1 MGQGGAYNARMKRS
15 WYVPLALCV
24 LLPACQTASKA
35 PPAVTG
41 PPPELLRP
49 YEGALRLLP
58 HQGDVRVLTLA
69 AGRSL
74 AGACDVAVRVQSVAF
89 DKGVARFALEMLGQP
104 KVGERGV
111 TCKRI
116 EPAIQLTLTG
126 LPGELNTDVTARID
140 EVLLTPEA
148 YLKAKG
154 TAFDR
159 PAAAAPTEV
168 ASRLTDANDDERKAA
183 RGIVAWPQL
192 LLSVDPL
199 DRAPKGRAHY
209 ERLVDFEAVVG
220 KDGRLYRPQVK
231 SSLDPALERVVVG
244 VLPLWRFE
252 PARRADGPV
261 AARVAQRLVLRVY

>member
-1 MGQGGAYNARMKRS
+1 
-15 WYVPLALCV
+15 
-24 LLPACQTASKA
+24 
-35 PPAVTG
+35 
-41 PPPELLRP
+41 
-49 YEGALRLLP
+49 
-58 HQGDVRVLTLA
+58 VRVLTLA
-69 AGRSL
+69 AGQAR
-74 AGACDVAVRVQSVAF
+74 AGACDVGVRVKSLAF
-89 DKGVARFALEMLGQP
+89 DEGEARFALEMLGQP
-104 KVGERGV
+104 KVGDRRV
-111 TCKRI
+111 TCKRL
-116 EPAIQLTLTG
+116 EPAIQVTLTG
-126 LPGELNTDVTARID
+126 LPGQLTPEVTARID

-159 PAAAAPTEV
+159 PAAEPTEV

-183 RGIVAWPQL
+183 RGVVAWPQL

-199 DRAPKGRAHY
+199 QQAPKKRAHY

-220 KDGRLYRPQVK
+220 ADGRLYRPQVK

-244 VLPLWRFE
+244 VLPLWRLE

>member
-1 MGQGGAYNARMKRS
+1 MKRS
-15 WYVPLALCV
+15 WYVPLALSV
-24 LLPACQTASKA
+24 LLPACQTAPKA
-35 PPAVTG
+35 PPAVTA
-41 PPPELLRP
+41 PPPELLP
-49 YEGALRLLP
+49 YQGALRLLP
-58 HQGDVRVLTLA
+58 HQGDVRVLKVA
-69 AGRSL
+69 AGRAL
-74 AGACDVAVRVQSVAF
+74 AGACDVAVRVQSVTF
-89 DKGVARFALEMLGQP
+89 DKGEARFALEMLGQP

-126 LPGELNTDVTARID
+126 LPGELSPDVTARID

-159 PAAAAPTEV
+159 PAAAAPMEV
-168 ASRLTDANDDERKAA
+168 ASRLTDANDEERKAA
-183 RGIVAWPQL
+183 RAIVAWPQV
-192 LLSVDPL
+192 LLSVDPAYQ
-199 DRAPKGRAHY
+199 APKKRAHY

-220 KDGRLYRPQVK
+220 TDGRLYRPQVK

-244 VLPLWRFE
+244 VLPLWRLE
-252 PARRADGPV
+252 PARRASGPV